1 MDAQKYKDQ
10 LKEVRSEI
18 TKQQYQLEKRQDKL
32 EIIADDVATCKLDLL
47 NAGFVEVKY
56 DYIMFRNCSII
67 FELCLFNYLEHKCLS
82 FLSSRQPIM
91 EETLRW
97 T

>member
-56 DYIMFRNCSII
+56 DYIMFRNCNNI

-82 FLSSRQPIM
+82 FCPLGSRSWK
-91 EETLRW
+91 RH
-97 T
+97 

>member
-56 DYIMFRNCSII
+56 DYIMLRNCNNTSYVSSII
-67 FELCLFNYLEHKCLS
+67 YNINVCRFCPLG
-82 FLSSRQPIM
+82 SRSWK
-91 EETLRW
+91 RH
-97 T
+97 